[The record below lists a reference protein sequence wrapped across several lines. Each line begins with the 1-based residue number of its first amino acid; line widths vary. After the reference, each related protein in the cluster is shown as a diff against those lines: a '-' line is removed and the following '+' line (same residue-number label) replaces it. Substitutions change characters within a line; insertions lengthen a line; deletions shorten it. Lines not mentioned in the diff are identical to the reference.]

1 MIKANKQNIINNNNR
16 DNNNVGSR
24 RDKEKRIVAHTL
36 SLAEISVSAA
46 AVPPTAVAS
55 SGSGSDVCLASLITI

>member
-1 MIKANKQNIINNNNR
+1 MIKANKQNIINNNNNGR
-16 DNNNVGSR
+16 SR
-24 RDKEKRIVAHTL
+24 SDKEKGIVAHFL
-36 SLAEISVSAA
+36 SLAEISVAAA

>member
-1 MIKANKQNIINNNNR
+1 MIKANKQNIINNNN
-16 DNNNVGSR
+16 NNGGSR
-24 RDKEKRIVAHTL
+24 SDKEKRIVAHFL
-36 SLAEISVSAA
+36 SLAEISVATA